1 MAKNQEQRVDV
12 ATAKNTMSGLKNILG
27 PKYDI
32 NQAASAVVKINDQK
46 PLTGPEQQAMSALT
60 PLIAKAAETPQTA
73 SALKTSLTNAGYLAK
88 IGK

>member
-1 MAKNQEQRVDV
+1 MA
-12 ATAKNTMSGLKNILG
+12 GLKNILG
-27 PKYDI
+27 PSLDI
-32 NQAASAVVKINDQK
+32 NQAANAVVKINDKK

-73 SALKTSLTNAGYLAK
+73 SNFKTSLSNAGYLAK

>member
-1 MAKNQEQRVDV
+1 LAKNKDQRVDV
-12 ATAKNTMSGLKNILG
+12 ATAKNTMAGLKNILG
-27 PKYDI
+27 PSLDI
-32 NQAASAVVKINDQK
+32 NQAASAVVKINDRK

-73 SALKTSLTNAGYLAK
+73 SNLKTSLTNAGYLAK

>member
-1 MAKNQEQRVDV
+1 
-12 ATAKNTMSGLKNILG
+12 MSGLKNVLG
-27 PKYDI
+27 PNLDI

-73 SALKTSLTNAGYLAK
+73 SRLKTSLSTAAYLAK
-88 IGK
+88 LGK